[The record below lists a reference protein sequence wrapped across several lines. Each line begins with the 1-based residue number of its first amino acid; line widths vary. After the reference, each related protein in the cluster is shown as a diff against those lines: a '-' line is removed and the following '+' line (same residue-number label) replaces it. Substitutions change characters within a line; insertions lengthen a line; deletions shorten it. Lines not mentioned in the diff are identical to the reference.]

1 MPRKKNKTATLE
13 AVFKKLISNCLSV
26 EEGNS
31 SSDFQS
37 SLQCNVLNQAYE
49 SPAFKMP
56 ANARGRPPKLPR
68 ACTWCS
74 ELRPQLKYVFPTP
87 STKKEFCSEMCLSE
101 FRKALLKHGL
111 CVYCDNVIRD
121 AVFKCV
127 SESELETSGSAAEE
141 SSGPKVT
148 SLLADVNKR
157 LNACSEECQK
167 AWERGQKYVAKPET
181 TELKDSHVKSSVMGT
196 KEKQS
201 IEDTSAHSTGEVSDS
216 SVGLT
221 SPTNGAQ
228 TLQGLSVAELHTS
241 RRGRGLSAAALA
253 IIEAAA
259 EFNWP
264 DYLQEENALAAPPK
278 CFKQHRVPPKNDFK
292 VNMKLE
298 ALDPRNVTSTCIATV
313 VGTLGPR
320 LRLRLDGS
328 DNKNDFWRLV
338 DCNNEIHPIGHC
350 EENGGMLQPPLG
362 FRMNASSWPM
372 FLLKTLHNA
381 EVSPPDIFKDE
392 PPTPSRNYFEAGMK
406 LEAVDKKN
414 PQLICAAT
422 VGAVDG
428 DMIHVTF
435 DGWRGAFD
443 YWCRFDSRDIF
454 PPGWCAMS
462 GHPLQPPG
470 QMWGPP
476 NSRYKARVLNI
487 PASNTSSPTRREAN
501 SSGSGGKSSA
511 ASSNIISKLN
521 TTVSS
526 TTTTT
531 SSFRSDS
538 SSKAVENGS
547 SASGSSD
554 KSSKKCSAVP
564 DRSSSN
570 VAENGAAST
579 KNSRVEGDGG
589 SKKDSEKSSVLSDA
603 KASPNS
609 SARPLSKL
617 SISSSKDVS
626 ISVKDQYEF
635 ESSDMED
642 GGPSPLKHKT
652 NSNFSSKNKVA
663 VPKSSPTKVSSSPKI
678 SSSSHS
684 SSTSTSISSNN
695 SIVNS
700 SNGSVA
706 NTPSSPHTSP
716 KDSNTV
722 SILPIYNKNKANN
735 NNSISSKILQ
745 PDSKSPQ
752 KRAEEATKTDTGSSS
767 DAKTKL
773 HVAQPLQS
781 PKQSKAALE
790 KQRPPHGRVA
800 QMSPQSSNAKQ
811 QQQQQQQSVTPTSS
825 SPVSTTILPGP
836 KSPNIV
842 VTEPDTST
850 VAKQSA
856 SVSVYVNHGCSAGP
870 YLSGARVREMPVRF
884 GPGSLN
890 RVLRE
895 AVQALVDSAQHP
907 AVVAAMLPK
916 GGGKVIIQVNDGES
930 SSTQRL
936 PAVESEVA
944 MWQLLEGLFEE
955 LLCCESFFAQQ
966 QQRDE
971 QHCTKCARSP
981 PEHLVTEPEC
991 RSQQVQHAADQLQ
1004 QLTQQP
1010 SQQLQ
1015 SSAVSKRANSRDQQD
1030 LTNRQQQKKMRTEST
1045 SDTEGSDVRP
1055 CGDPVDWTVEDV
1067 IAYIA
1072 AVSPQL
1078 ACHADLFRRHEID
1091 GKALLLLNSDMM
1103 MKYMGLKLG
1112 PALKICNLINKI
1124 RGKKHIF

>member
-1 MPRKKNKTATLE
+1 
-13 AVFKKLISNCLSV
+13 
-26 EEGNS
+26 
-31 SSDFQS
+31 
-37 SLQCNVLNQAYE
+37 
-49 SPAFKMP
+49 MP

-68 ACTWCS
+68 ACTWCA

-87 STKKEFCSEMCLSE
+87 NTKKEFCSEMCLSE

-111 CVYCDNVIRD
+111 CVHCDNVIRD
-121 AVFKCV
+121 TVFKCV
-127 SESELETSGSAAEE
+127 SETELDGSADGGLDEGSAAA
-141 SSGPKVT
+141 PRVT
-148 SLLADVNKR
+148 SLIAAVNKR

-167 AWERGQKYVAKPET
+167 AWEDGQKNGEKVET
-181 TELKDSHVKSSVMGT
+181 PNTDADSATRSSSKDKVLLEEAGS
-196 KEKQS
+196 
-201 IEDTSAHSTGEVSDS
+201 HSTGDASDS
-216 SVGLT
+216 SFGLT

-241 RRGRGLSAAALA
+241 KRGRGLSAAALA
-253 IIEAAA
+253 MIEAAA

-264 DYLQEENALAAPPK
+264 DYLQEENAVAAPPK
-278 CFKQHRVPPKNDFK
+278 CFKQHRTPPKNEFV

-392 PPTPSRNYFEAGMK
+392 PPTPSRNHFEPGMK

-454 PPGWCAMS
+454 PPGWCALS

-501 SSGSGGKSSA
+501 SSGAGGKVNAASTNIIGKLSSA
-511 ASSNIISKLN
+511 P
-521 TTVSS
+521 TVSS
-526 TTTTT
+526 TTTRGE
-531 SSFRSDS
+531 SV
-538 SSKAVENGS
+538 SSKAVENGNSTAGGGSGEKNSKKS
-547 SASGSSD
+547 SALTEKPDPSPNPDACG
-554 KSSKKCSAVP
+554 KSLRSAVHEGSLKKDP
-564 DRSSSN
+564 DKIPSAETRTTTNSSS
-570 VAENGAAST
+570 SS
-579 KNSRVEGDGG
+579 SRVI
-589 SKKDSEKSSVLSDA
+589 
-603 KASPNS
+603 
-609 SARPLSKL
+609 SKL
-617 SISSSKDVS
+617 SSSSSKDVS
-626 ISVKDQYEF
+626 ISIKDQYEF

-642 GGPSPLKHKT
+642 GAPSPLKQRSNPNITTKCKVTLSKT
-652 NSNFSSKNKVA
+652 
-663 VPKSSPTKVSSSPKI
+663 SPSKI
-678 SSSSHS
+678 SGSLKITSSSHS
-684 SSTSTSISSNN
+684 SSSSNSNINTN
-695 SIVNS
+695 SVS
-700 SNGSVA
+700 SNGTGVS
-706 NTPSSPHTSP
+706 NQSSSPLTSP
-716 KDSNTV
+716 SRSGNTV
-722 SILPIYNKNKANN
+722 SIMPIYNKNKPNN
-735 NNSISSKILQ
+735 NNSIAEKRPSTLSKTSQKTADEDNLVAGEANEIKATQKQKVVQ
-745 PDSKSPQ
+745 PAQSPKPSKSPTEPHN
-752 KRAEEATKTDTGSSS
+752 KRSQLSAS
-767 DAKTKL
+767 
-773 HVAQPLQS
+773 
-781 PKQSKAALE
+781 
-790 KQRPPHGRVA
+790 
-800 QMSPQSSNAKQ
+800 
-811 QQQQQQQSVTPTSS
+811 SVTTS
-825 SPVSTTILPGP
+825 GP

-850 VAKQSA
+850 VAKLSA
-856 SVSVYVNHGCSAGP
+856 SVCVHVNHGCSPGP
-870 YLSGARVREMPVRF
+870 YLSPARVLEMPVRF

-895 AVQALVDSAQHP
+895 AVQALVDCAYNP
-907 AVVAAMLPK
+907 AVVAAMLPQ
-916 GGGKVIIQVNDGES
+916 GSGKVIIQGQDNSTAEQYLFFPCLTESGES
-930 SSTQRL
+930 SSKTQRL

-944 MWQLLEGLFEE
+944 LWQLLEALFEE

-966 QQRDE
+966 ERAQ
-971 QHCTKCARSP
+971 QHCAKCARSP
-981 PEHLVTEPEC
+981 PQHLTQEC
-991 RSQQVQHAADQLQ
+991 EGRGQQQTAAAAADPLQ
-1004 QLTQQP
+1004 DQGAQP
-1010 SQQLQ
+1010 LPAANSGN
-1015 SSAVSKRANSRDQQD
+1015 SKRSSSLDQPD
-1030 LTNRQQQKKMRTEST
+1030 ASPGRQTAKKSRTEST
-1045 SDTEGSDVRP
+1045 SDSEGCDVRP
-1055 CGDPVDWTVEDV
+1055 CGDPVEWTVEDV
-1067 IAYIA
+1067 ISYIA

-1078 ACHADLFRRHEID
+1078 ACHADLFRKHEID

-1124 RGKKHIF
+1124 RSKKHMF